1 MQTITYP
8 LPNAS
13 LGLSYQLNAF
23 HFGDAAATQ
32 KIYIQA
38 SLHADE
44 LPGSLVCYH
53 LTQLLE
59 AHAKDIKAQI
69 IVVPLCNPIG
79 LAQQNLHTPQGRFE
93 LGSGQN
99 FNRLGDLNLYELT
112 QAVLQQNNG
121 RLAAQLQQNSAANV
135 ATIRAAMAQGLASF
149 QPKNQLQTLHKQL
162 LLLAFDAD
170 IVLDL
175 HCDWRAIMHVYTLPE
190 TWPIIE
196 PLARYLGSGCQLLAD
211 DSGCNPFDE
220 ALSTVWTRLA
230 ADFPNAAIPA
240 ACAAVT
246 VELRGQ
252 ADVNHEH
259 AQQDAH
265 AILAYLKHQG
275 AIDLPTVPLPD
286 CLDTPR
292 PLAGVERIIAPVSGM
307 VVYHVQPGAHI
318 EKGHC
323 VADIVNPI
331 DRTITPMFST
341 VSGVVYACHH
351 LRYAKMG
358 EALISLAGRE
368 AIHQTA
374 TLSAK

>member
-1 MQTITYP
+1 MQTTTYT

-13 LGLSYQLNAF
+13 LGLSYQLTAF
-23 HFGDAAATQ
+23 HFGDASATQ

-59 AHAKDIKAQI
+59 AHAKHIKAQI

-79 LAQQNLHTPQGRFE
+79 LAQQNLHAPQGRFE
-93 LGSGQN
+93 LDSGQN
-99 FNRLGDLNLYELT
+99 FNRLGNLNLYEIT
-112 QAVLQQNNG
+112 RAALQQNNG
-121 RLAAQLQQNSAANV
+121 TLAARLQDNAAANLL
-135 ATIRAAMAQGLASF
+135 TIRAAMAQGLANF
-149 QPKNQLQTLHKQL
+149 QAKNQLQHLHKQL
-162 LLLAFDAD
+162 LLLAFDSD

-190 TWPIIE
+190 TWPTIE

-252 ADVNHEH
+252 ADVNHDH
-259 AQQDAH
+259 AQQDAR
-265 AILAYLKHQG
+265 AILDYLKHQG
-275 AIDLPTVPLPD
+275 AIDLSAAPLPD
-286 CLDTPR
+286 LLDAPR
-292 PLAGVERIIAPVSGM
+292 PLAGVERIVAPESGV
-307 VVYHVQPGAHI
+307 VVYCVQPGAHI
-318 EKGHC
+318 EKGQRM
-323 VADIVNPI
+323 ADIVNPI
-331 DRTITPMFST
+331 TMTITPIFST
-341 VSGVVYACHH
+341 ISGVVYACHH

>member
-1 MQTITYP
+1 MKTSTYL

-13 LGLSYQLNAF
+13 LGLAYQLTAF
-23 HFGDAAATQ
+23 HFGEASATQ
-32 KIYIQA
+32 KIYLQA

-53 LTQLLE
+53 LAQLLE
-59 AHAKDIKAQI
+59 AHASAIKAQI
-69 IVVPLCNPIG
+69 ILVPLCNPIG
-79 LAQQNLHTPQGRFE
+79 LAQQNLYTPQGRFE
-93 LGSGQN
+93 LGTGQN

-112 QAVLQQNNG
+112 RAVLQQNHG
-121 RLAAQLQQNSAANV
+121 TLAASLQQNTAANLL
-135 ATIRAAMAQGLASF
+135 TIRSAMAQGLATF

-162 LLLAFDAD
+162 LLLAYDAD

-190 TWPIIE
+190 TWPTIE
-196 PLARYLGSGCQLLAD
+196 PLARYLGSKCQLLAD

-252 ADVNHEH
+252 ADVNHEY
-259 AQQDAH
+259 AEQDAR
-265 AILAYLKHQG
+265 AILDYLKYQG
-275 AIDLPTVPLPD
+275 AIKLATAPLPD
-286 CLDTPR
+286 LLDTPR
-292 PLAGVERIIAPVSGM
+292 PLAGVERIVAPESGM
-307 VVYHVQPGAHI
+307 VVYHVQPSAQI

-331 DRTITPMFST
+331 TMKITPIFNT
-341 VSGVVYACHH
+341 ISGVVYACNH
-351 LRYAKMG
+351 LRYAKIG
-358 EALISLAGRE
+358 EALISLAGSE
-368 AIHQTA
+368 AIHEKA
-374 TLSAK
+374 TLSA